1 MSIGPSAKI
10 FSFIIASAL
19 LISGCKEN
27 KQETNRRDDAPTI
40 VDVIVATPEPLARTI
55 VANGTVVANEYAE
68 LRPEVNGRL
77 TYLNV
82 QEGKY
87 IQQGTVL
94 ARVNDADLRAQ
105 MEKSKVQL
113 QLAQQTE
120 ERLRKLLE
128 VSGINQSDYDL
139 ALNQVNTLKAD
150 IDYTQT
156 LIDKTVV
163 KAPFNGVIGLRRVS
177 PGQYVT
183 TNDVIASIQ
192 QLDKI
197 KIDFTIPEQ
206 YSSIISIGKQV
217 DVEMDALNSIKK
229 KARIIAVEPQV
240 NQQTRNLLIRAIL
253 EGGTANP
260 GAFVKVY
267 VDAGDNS
274 KAIMVPTNAIIPE
287 DKNNQLI
294 LVKNG
299 KASFVDVETGYR
311 QADNVE
317 ISKGVSPGDTVIVTG
332 VLFARPG
339 SSVKIR
345 SVQTLEQLSNQ

>member
-1 MSIGPSAKI
+1 MSIGSFTKFLSSILVFVLI
-10 FSFIIASAL
+10 F
-19 LISGCKEN
+19 SGCKE
-27 KQETNRRDDAPTI
+27 KQGETSRRDDAPTI
-40 VDVIVATPEPLARTI
+40 VDVIIATPEPLARTI

-94 ARVNDADLRAQ
+94 ARVNDADLLAQ

-120 ERLRKLLE
+120 QRLRKLLE

-150 IDYTQT
+150 IDYTQA

-206 YSSIISIGKQV
+206 YSKIITIGKIV
-217 DVEMDALNSIKK
+217 DIEMDAMNSVKK
-229 KARIIAVEPQV
+229 KARIVAVEPQV

-253 EGGTANP
+253 ENGTANP

-299 KASFVDVETGYR
+299 RASFVDVETGYR

-317 ISKGVSPGDTVIVTG
+317 ISKGVNPGDTVIVTG

-339 SSVKIR
+339 SAVKIR
-345 SVQTLEQLSNQ
+345 SVQTLEQLSNP